1 MKRVLPKKETLDVDV
16 QHIAILPYILS
27 TNISEVF
34 MRDERTDILNGT
46 LALMTLRTIDALGP
60 IHGYG
65 IARRI
70 EQVSQGVLELNQ
82 GTLYPMLLNLEQAG
96 WITSK
101 WGISDTGRKAKFYS
115 ITRAGKKQLAAETE
129 NWRKISDVVERFAD
143 PKGDLA

>member
-1 MKRVLPKKETLDVDV
+1 MKGEK
-16 QHIAILPYILS
+16 A
-27 TNISEVF
+27 
-34 MRDERTDILNGT
+34 DILQGT

-82 GTLYPMLLNLEQAG
+82 GTLYPMLLQLQQAR

-101 WGISDTGRKAKFYS
+101 WGVSDTGRKAKFYS
-115 ITRAGKKQLAAETE
+115 ITKAGKKQLAAESE
-129 NWRKISDVVERFAD
+129 NWRR
-143 PKGDLA
+143 

>member
-1 MKRVLPKKETLDVDV
+1 LATN
-16 QHIAILPYILS
+16 LS
-27 TNISEVF
+27 GENQMESEKA
-34 MRDERTDILNGT
+34 DILKGT

-82 GTLYPMLLNLEQAG
+82 GTLYPMLLQLQQAG

-115 ITRAGKKQLAAETE
+115 ITKAGKKQLAAEAE
-129 NWRKISDVVERFAD
+129 NWRRISLVVARFAK
-143 PKGDLA
+143 PGENI

>member
-1 MKRVLPKKETLDVDV
+1 
-16 QHIAILPYILS
+16 
-27 TNISEVF
+27 

-46 LALMTLRTIDALGP
+46 LALMTLRTIDVLGP

-96 WITSK
+96 WITAK
-101 WGISDTGRKAKFYS
+101 WGLSDTGRKAKFYS

-143 PKGDLA
+143 PKGDLP

>member
-1 MKRVLPKKETLDVDV
+1 MWT
-16 QHIAILPYILS
+16 A
-27 TNISEVF
+27 NISGGGF
-34 MRDERTDILNGT
+34 MADEKADILNGT
-46 LALMTLRTIDALGP
+46 LALMTLRTIEVLGP

-129 NWRKISDVVERFAD
+129 NWGKISDVVERFAD
-143 PKGDLA
+143 PKGD

>member
-1 MKRVLPKKETLDVDV
+1 M
-16 QHIAILPYILS
+16 H
-27 TNISEVF
+27 
-34 MRDERTDILNGT
+34 DERTDILNGT
-46 LALMTLRTIDALGP
+46 LALMTLRTIDTLGP

-70 EQVSQGVLELNQ
+70 EQVSQGILALNQ

-101 WGISDTGRKAKFYS
+101 WGVSDTGRKAKFYS
-115 ITRAGKKQLAAETE
+115 ITKRGKKQLAAEAE
-129 NWRKISDVVERFAD
+129 NWRKISDVVERFAN